1 MKDLGQI
8 KDQEQSVAKD
18 LKSELAKD
26 LKSENLN
33 FGLAVSIYSVP
44 EYRLEL

>member
-18 LKSELAKD
+18 LNSEFW
-26 LKSENLN
+26 
-33 FGLAVSIYSVP
+33 FGHQHLP